1 LARLCKAHHRME
13 WIIMEIN
20 SSSIPEIQPHP
31 QISLWTIFSSYFAIG
46 LTGFGMAILQKIKAL
61 VVDNAW
67 LSEDEMNEG
76 LAMVQLYPG
85 PLMPDFSAYVGYKL
99 RGVIGAILAT
109 TGFILPSFVLMSV
122 LSAFYFAAG
131 NLPWVHPLFV
141 GLEALVVGILFNVTL
156 EMGGRNI
163 QNRTQAIIMVLALCA
178 LLFKV
183 NAVLIVLAAL
193 ALGAWLIR
201 PAAGA
206 GKMAGTGKPSTPKVK
221 PVSAK
226 RWAGI
231 GAVVVAILVV
241 VAFSWSLT
249 TEMGGLALSL
259 FKIGSVAFGNGSTI
273 LPLIQSETVD
283 AHHWMSLSQFADGIA
298 LGQITPGPFLITATF
313 IGYKL
318 AGFWGGLL
326 ATFAIFSPSFAMTL
340 IFTEIFARIRNLK
353 AVRGALAGV
362 MASFV
367 GLLAVVL
374 LQLGSVALTG
384 TAAFALAGAAFVAV
398 RWFKIDI
405 LWVFL
410 GGLAVWGSLLVLG
423 LV

>member
-1 LARLCKAHHRME
+1 VETNSFHRPETQAR
-13 WIIMEIN
+13 
-20 SSSIPEIQPHP
+20 SG
-31 QISLWTIFSSYFAIG
+31 ISLWTIFASYFIVG
-46 LTGFGMAILQKIKAL
+46 LTAFGMAILQKLKAL
-61 VVDNAW
+61 VMDNHW
-67 LSEDEMNEG
+67 LSEEEMNEG

-85 PLMPDFSAYVGYKL
+85 PLMVDFAAYVGYKL
-99 RGVIGAILAT
+99 RGVIGAILAA

-131 NLPWVHPLFV
+131 NLPWVHPLFL
-141 GLEALVVGILFNVTL
+141 GLEALVVGILLNVAL

-163 QNRTQAIIMVLALCA
+163 QNRTQAFIMLLAFAA
-178 LLFKV
+178 LLFKL
-183 NAVLIVLAAL
+183 NAILIVLVAL

-201 PAAGA
+201 PTASAGKTAGA
-206 GKMAGTGKPSTPKVK
+206 GKSAPKPA

-231 GAVVVAILVV
+231 GLVVATILAV
-241 VAFSWSLT
+241 VAFSWSLNS
-249 TEMGGLALSL
+249 EMGGLALSL
-259 FKIGSVAFGNGSTI
+259 FKIGSVAFGNGTAI
-273 LPLIQSETVD
+273 IPLIQSEAVD
-283 AHHWMSLSQFADGIA
+283 THHWMSLSQFADGIA

-340 IFTEIFARIRNLK
+340 GFTEVFARIRNLK

-374 LQLGSVALTG
+374 LQLGGVALTG
-384 TAAFALAGAAFVAV
+384 PAAFALAGAAFVAV

-410 GGLAVWGSLLVLG
+410 GGLAMWGGFLIFGWVL
-423 LV
+423 

>member
-1 LARLCKAHHRME
+1 ME
-13 WIIMEIN
+13 TDSVNILEV
-20 SSSIPEIQPHP
+20 QPRP
-31 QISLWTIFSSYFAIG
+31 QISLWTIFSSYFIVG
-46 LTGFGMAILQKIKAL
+46 LTAFGMAILQKLKAL
-61 VVDNAW
+61 VMKNHW
-67 LSEDEMNEG
+67 MSEEEMNEG
-76 LAMVQLYPG
+76 LALVQLYPG
-85 PLMPDFSAYVGYKL
+85 PLMVDFSAYVGYKL

-109 TGFILPSFVLMSV
+109 IGFILPSFVLMSV
-122 LSAFYFAAG
+122 LSALYFAAG

-163 QNRTQAIIMVLALCA
+163 QNRTQAVIMLLAFTA

-183 NAVLIVLAAL
+183 NSILIVLAAL
-193 ALGAWLIR
+193 ALGALFIR
-201 PAAGA
+201 PAVGA
-206 GKMAGTGKPSTPKVK
+206 GKTAGANKPNTSKVG

-226 RWAGI
+226 RWVGI
-231 GAVVVAILVV
+231 GAVVAVIWAV
-241 VAFSWSLT
+241 VALSWSLKS
-249 TEMGGLALSL
+249 EIGGLALSL
-259 FKIGSVAFGNGSTI
+259 FKIGSVAFGNGTTI
-273 LPLIQSETVD
+273 IPLIQAETVD

-318 AGFWGGLL
+318 AGFWGGFL

-340 IFTEIFARIRNLK
+340 VFTEVFSRIQNLK

-374 LQLGSVALTG
+374 LQLGGVALT
-384 TAAFALAGAAFVAV
+384 TPAAFALAGAAFMAV

-405 LWVFL
+405 LWIFL
-410 GGLAVWGSLLVLG
+410 GGLVVWGGLLVFG

>member
-1 LARLCKAHHRME
+1 MS
-13 WIIMEIN
+13 EI
-20 SSSIPEIQPHP
+20 EITPVEPRP
-31 QISLWTIFSSYFAIG
+31 QISLWTIFTAYFVVG
-46 LTGFGMAILQKIKAL
+46 LTAFGMAILQKLKAL
-61 VVDNAW
+61 VMDNDW
-67 LSEDEMNEG
+67 LSEEEMNEG

-85 PLMPDFSAYVGYKL
+85 PLMVDFSAYVGYKL
-99 RGVIGAILAT
+99 RGVMGAILAA

-141 GLEALVVGILFNVTL
+141 GLEALVVGVLFNVTV

-163 QNRTQAIIMVLALCA
+163 QGRTQAVIMLLAFAA

-183 NAVLIVLAAL
+183 NAVLIVLVAL

-201 PAAGA
+201 PAAGKSVA
-206 GKMAGTGKPSTPKVK
+206 ASKPTPKVEQ
-221 PVSAK
+221 VSVK
-226 RWAGI
+226 QWVGI
-231 GAVVVAILVV
+231 GAVVAAILAVV
-241 VAFSWSLT
+241 VFSWSLKS
-249 TEMGGLALSL
+249 EIGGLALSL
-259 FKIGSVAFGNGSTI
+259 FKIGAVAFGNGSAI
-273 LPLIQSETVD
+273 IPLIQTEAVD
-283 AHHWMSLSQFADGIA
+283 AHPWLTLSQFADGVA

-340 IFTEIFARIRNLK
+340 VFTEIFARIRNLK
-353 AVRGALAGV
+353 PVRGALAGV

-374 LQLGSVALTG
+374 LQLGGVALTSP
-384 TAAFALAGAAFVAV
+384 ASLALAGGAFIAV
-398 RWFKIDI
+398 RYFKIDI
-405 LWVFL
+405 IWVFA
-410 GGLAVWGSLLVLG
+410 GGLAIWGGLLAVSLV
-423 LV
+423 

>member
-1 LARLCKAHHRME
+1 MR
-13 WIIMEIN
+13 
-20 SSSIPEIQPHP
+20 SDSSIASDIQPRS
-31 QISLWTIFSSYFAIG
+31 QVSLWAILLAYLQIG
-46 LTGFGMAILQKIKAL
+46 LTGFGMAILQKLKSL
-61 VVDNAW
+61 VLGRHW
-67 LSEDEMNEG
+67 LSEEEMNEG

-85 PLMPDFSAYVGYKL
+85 PMLVDFTAYVGYKL
-99 RGVIGAILAT
+99 RGVPGAILAA

-163 QNRTQAIIMVLALCA
+163 QTRTQAVIMLLAFTA

-183 NAVLIVLAAL
+183 NAIVIVLVAL

-201 PAAGA
+201 PAEGA
-206 GKMAGTGKPSTPKVK
+206 GKMAGTGKPTTPKVK

-231 GAVVVAILVV
+231 GAVGVVILAV
-241 VAFSWSLT
+241 VAFSWSLKS
-249 TEMGGLALSL
+249 EMGGLALSL
-259 FKIGSVAFGNGSTI
+259 FKIGSVAFGNGTTI
-273 LPLIQSETVD
+273 IPLIQSETVD

-298 LGQITPGPFLITATF
+298 LGQITPGPFLITAAF
-313 IGYKL
+313 VGYKL
-318 AGFWGGLL
+318 GGVLGAAL
-326 ATFAIFSPSFAMTL
+326 ATFAIFSPSIAMTL
-340 IFTEIFARIRNLK
+340 LFTEIFVRLRNLQ

-374 LQLGSVALTG
+374 LQLGGVALISP
-384 TAAFALAGAAFVAV
+384 AAFALAGAAFIAV

-410 GGLAVWGSLLVLG
+410 GGLAVWGGLLVLG
-423 LV
+423 MV

>member
-1 LARLCKAHHRME
+1 MTAELIETESRPRV
-13 WIIMEIN
+13 
-20 SSSIPEIQPHP
+20 
-31 QISLWTIFSSYFAIG
+31 SLLTIFTSYFVVG
-46 LTGFGMAILQKIKAL
+46 LTAFGMAILQKLKAL
-61 VVDNAW
+61 VMDNHW
-67 LSEDEMNEG
+67 MSEEEMNEG

-85 PLMPDFSAYVGYKL
+85 PLMVDFAAYVGYKL
-99 RGVIGAILAT
+99 RGVMGAIMAT
-109 TGFILPSFVLMSV
+109 TGFILPSFVLMTV
-122 LSAFYFAAG
+122 LSAFYFGAG

-163 QNRTQAIIMVLALCA
+163 QQRTQAVIMLLAFAA

-183 NAVLIVLAAL
+183 NAVLIVLVAL

-201 PAAGA
+201 PVSGKNATA
-206 GKMAGTGKPSTPKVK
+206 GKPAPKVD
-221 PVSAK
+221 PVSVK
-226 RWAGI
+226 QWAGI
-231 GAVVVAILVV
+231 GAVVAAILAV
-241 VAFSWSLT
+241 VAFSWSLKS
-249 TEMGGLALSL
+249 ELGGLALSL
-259 FKIGSVAFGNGSTI
+259 FKIGSVAFGNGSAI
-273 LPLIQSETVD
+273 IPLIQAETV
-283 AHHWMSLSQFADGIA
+283 AVHHWMSLSQFADGIA

-340 IFTEIFARIRNLK
+340 VFTEVFARLRNLQ

-374 LQLGSVALTG
+374 LQLGGVALTSP
-384 TAAFALAGAAFVAV
+384 AAFALAGAAFVAV
-398 RWFKIDI
+398 RWFKVDI

-410 GGLAVWGSLLVLG
+410 GGLAVWGGLLVLR

>member
-1 LARLCKAHHRME
+1 MIAELSKTEPR
-13 WIIMEIN
+13 
-20 SSSIPEIQPHP
+20 P
-31 QISLWTIFSSYFAIG
+31 QVSLWTIFTSYFVVG
-46 LTGFGMAILQKIKAL
+46 LTAFGMAIIQKLKAL
-61 VVDNAW
+61 VMEHHW
-67 LSEDEMNEG
+67 LSEEEMNEG

-85 PLMPDFSAYVGYKL
+85 PLMVDFSAYVGYKL
-99 RGVIGAILAT
+99 RGVMGAILAT

-141 GLEALVVGILFNVTL
+141 GLEALVVGVLFNVTL

-163 QNRTQAIIMVLALCA
+163 QGRTQAVIMLLAFAA

-183 NAVLIVLAAL
+183 NAVLIVLVAL

-201 PAAGA
+201 PEPGKNAAAGKHA
-206 GKMAGTGKPSTPKVK
+206 PKVE
-221 PVSAK
+221 PVSLK
-226 RWAGI
+226 QWAGI
-231 GAVVVAILVV
+231 GAVVAVILAV
-241 VAFSWSLT
+241 VAFSWSLKS
-249 TEMGGLALSL
+249 EIGGLALSL
-259 FKIGSVAFGNGSTI
+259 FKIGSVAFGNGSAI
-273 LPLIQSETVD
+273 IPLIQAEAVD
-283 AHHWMSLSQFADGIA
+283 THPWLTLGQFADGVA

-340 IFTEIFARIRNLK
+340 VFTEIFARIRNLK
-353 AVRGALAGV
+353 PVRGALAGV

-374 LQLGSVALTG
+374 LQLGGVALTSP
-384 TAAFALAGAAFVAV
+384 AALALAGGALIAV
-398 RWFKIDI
+398 RYFKIDI
-405 LWVFL
+405 IWVFA
-410 GGLAVWGSLLVLG
+410 GGLAIWGALLAVG

>member
-1 LARLCKAHHRME
+1 
-13 WIIMEIN
+13 MEIN
-20 SSSIPEIQPHP
+20 SSSIPEVQPRP
-31 QISLWTIFSSYFAIG
+31 QISLWTIFSSYFVIG
-46 LTGFGMAILQKIKAL
+46 LTAFGMAILQKLKAL
-61 VVDNAW
+61 VMKNHW
-67 LSEDEMNEG
+67 LSEEEMNEG

-85 PLMPDFSAYVGYKL
+85 PLMVDFSAYVGYKL
-99 RGVIGAILAT
+99 RGVMGAILAT
-109 TGFILPSFVLMSV
+109 IGFILPSFVLMSV
-122 LSAFYFAAG
+122 LSA
-131 NLPWVHPLFV
+131 
-141 GLEALVVGILFNVTL
+141 LV
-156 EMGGRNI
+156 
-163 QNRTQAIIMVLALCA
+163 LCRGQP
-178 LLFKV
+178 
-183 NAVLIVLAAL
+183 
-193 ALGAWLIR
+193 ALGASALCGAGSAGGGHPVQRHAGDGRAQYPKPNTGSHHAAGLCRFIIQSQFDFDR
-201 PAAGA
+201 AGGAGA
-206 GKMAGTGKPSTPKVK
+206 GRLAHPPGGGRGENSGSKQTHTPKVE

-231 GAVVVAILVV
+231 GAVVAVILAV
-241 VAFSWSLT
+241 VAFSWSLKS
-249 TEMGGLALSL
+249 EIGGLALSL
-259 FKIGSVAFGNGSTI
+259 FKIGSVAFGNGTAI
-273 LPLIQSETVD
+273 IPLIQSETVD

-340 IFTEIFARIRNLK
+340 VFTEIFARIRNLK

-374 LQLGSVALTG
+374 LQLGGVALTG
-384 TAAFALAGAAFVAV
+384 PAAFGLAGAAFVAV

-410 GGLAVWGSLLVLG
+410 GGLAVWGGLLVFG

>member
-1 LARLCKAHHRME
+1 MAHFMTAELIETESR
-13 WIIMEIN
+13 
-20 SSSIPEIQPHP
+20 PRV
-31 QISLWTIFSSYFAIG
+31 SLLTIFTSYFVVG
-46 LTGFGMAILQKIKAL
+46 LTAFGMAILQKLKAL
-61 VVDNAW
+61 VMDNHW
-67 LSEDEMNEG
+67 MSEEEMNEG

-85 PLMPDFSAYVGYKL
+85 PLMVDFAAYVGYKL
-99 RGVIGAILAT
+99 RGVMGAIMAT

-122 LSAFYFAAG
+122 LSAFYFGAG
-131 NLPWVHPLFV
+131 DLPWVHPLFV

-163 QNRTQAIIMVLALCA
+163 QQRTQAVIMLLAFAA

-183 NAVLIVLAAL
+183 NAVLIVLVAL

-201 PAAGA
+201 PVSGKNATA
-206 GKMAGTGKPSTPKVK
+206 GKPAPKVD
-221 PVSAK
+221 PVSVK
-226 RWAGI
+226 QWAGI
-231 GAVVVAILVV
+231 GAVVAAILAV
-241 VAFSWSLT
+241 VAFSWSLKS
-249 TEMGGLALSL
+249 EIGGLALSL
-259 FKIGSVAFGNGSTI
+259 FKIGSVAFGNGSAI
-273 LPLIQSETVD
+273 IPLIQAETV
-283 AHHWMSLSQFADGIA
+283 AVHHWMSLSQFADGIA

-340 IFTEIFARIRNLK
+340 VFTEVFARLRNLQ

-374 LQLGSVALTG
+374 LQLGGVALTSP
-384 TAAFALAGAAFVAV
+384 AAFALAGAAFVAV
-398 RWFKIDI
+398 RWFKVDI

-410 GGLAVWGSLLVLG
+410 GGLAVWGGLLVLR

>member
-1 LARLCKAHHRME
+1 
-13 WIIMEIN
+13 
-20 SSSIPEIQPHP
+20 
-31 QISLWTIFSSYFAIG
+31 
-46 LTGFGMAILQKIKAL
+46 
-61 VVDNAW
+61 
-67 LSEDEMNEG
+67 
-76 LAMVQLYPG
+76 
-85 PLMPDFSAYVGYKL
+85 
-99 RGVIGAILAT
+99 
-109 TGFILPSFVLMSV
+109 
-122 LSAFYFAAG
+122 
-131 NLPWVHPLFV
+131 
-141 GLEALVVGILFNVTL
+141 LEALVVGILFNVTL
-156 EMGGRNI
+156 EMGGRNV
-163 QNRTQAIIMVLALCA
+163 QNRTQAVIMLLAFAA

-183 NAVLIVLAAL
+183 NSILIVLAAL
-193 ALGAWLIR
+193 LLGAWLIR
-201 PAAGA
+201 PTAGV
-206 GKMAGTGKPSTPKVK
+206 GKSAQASKTTSKVE

-231 GAVVVAILVV
+231 GAVVLAILAVV
-241 VAFSWSLT
+241 GLSWSLKS
-249 TEMGGLALSL
+249 EMGGLALSL
-259 FKIGSVAFGNGSTI
+259 FKIGSVAFGNGTAI
-273 LPLIQSETVD
+273 IPLIQAETVD

-340 IFTEIFARIRNLK
+340 VFTEIFARIRNLK

-367 GLLAVVL
+367 GVLAVVL

-384 TAAFALAGAAFVAV
+384 PAAFALAGAAFVAV

-410 GGLAVWGSLLVLG
+410 GGLAVWGGLLALG

>member
-1 LARLCKAHHRME
+1 ME
-13 WIIMEIN
+13 SPL
-20 SSSIPEIQPHP
+20 SSVPDVLPRP
-31 QISLWTIFSSYFAIG
+31 QVSLLTIFTSYFVVG
-46 LTGFGMAILQKIKAL
+46 LTAFGMAILQKLKAL
-61 VVDNAW
+61 VMDNDW
-67 LSEDEMNEG
+67 LSEEEMNDG

-85 PLMPDFSAYVGYKL
+85 PLMVDFSAYVGYKL
-99 RGVIGAILAT
+99 RGVIGATLAT
-109 TGFILPSFVLMSV
+109 IGFILPAFVLMIV

-131 NLPWVHPLFV
+131 DLPWVKLLFV
-141 GLEALVVGILFNVTL
+141 GLEALVVGVLFNVTL

-163 QNRTQAIIMVLALCA
+163 QNRMQAVIMLLAFAA
-178 LLFKV
+178 LLLKL
-183 NAVLIVLAAL
+183 NAVLIVLVAL

-201 PAAGA
+201 PAAGKNAGA
-206 GKMAGTGKPSTPKVK
+206 GKPASKIE

-226 RWAGI
+226 QWAGI
-231 GAVVVAILVV
+231 GAVVAAILAV
-241 VAFSWSLT
+241 VAFSLSLKS
-249 TEMGGLALSL
+249 EIGGLALSL
-259 FKIGSVAFGNGSTI
+259 FKIGAVAFGNGSAI
-273 LPLIQSETVD
+273 IPLIQAETVD
-283 AHHWMSLSQFADGIA
+283 AHHWMSLSQFADGVA

-326 ATFAIFSPSFAMTL
+326 ATFAIFAPSFAMTL
-340 IFTEIFARIRNLK
+340 VFTEVFTRIRNLK

-374 LQLGSVALTG
+374 LQLGGVALKNP
-384 TAAFALAGAAFVAV
+384 AAFGLAGAAFVGV

-410 GGLAVWGSLLVLG
+410 GGVALWGGLLALG
-423 LV
+423 WV

>member
-1 LARLCKAHHRME
+1 ME
-13 WIIMEIN
+13 VN
-20 SSSIPEIQPHP
+20 SPNTSETQTHP
-31 QISLWTIFSSYFAIG
+31 QISLWTIFASYFIVG
-46 LTGFGMAILQKIKAL
+46 LTAFGMSILQKLKAL
-61 VVDNAW
+61 VMDNAW
-67 LSEDEMNEG
+67 LSEEGMNAG
-76 LAMVQLYPG
+76 LALVQLYPG
-85 PLMPDFSAYVGYKL
+85 PIMVDFTAYVGYKL

-109 TGFILPSFVLMSV
+109 LGFILPSFVLMSV
-122 LSAFYFAAG
+122 LSAFYFSAG
-131 NLPWVHPLFV
+131 NLPWVHPLFL
-141 GLEALVVGILFNVTL
+141 GLEALVVGILLNVTL

-163 QNRTQAIIMVLALCA
+163 QQRTQAVIMLLAFAA

-183 NAVLIVLAAL
+183 NAVLIILVAL

-201 PAAGA
+201 PEAGKNNGA
-206 GKMAGTGKPSTPKVK
+206 GKPSPKVE

-231 GAVVVAILVV
+231 SAVVVVILAV
-241 VAFSWSLT
+241 VAFSWSLKSDI
-249 TEMGGLALSL
+249 GGLALSL
-259 FKIGSVAFGNGSTI
+259 FKVGSVAFGNGSTI
-273 LPLIQSETVD
+273 IPLIQSETVD
-283 AHHWMSLSQFADGIA
+283 THHWMMLSQFADGVA

-340 IFTEIFARIRNLK
+340 FFTEIFARIRDLK
-353 AVRGALAGV
+353 PVRGALAGV

-374 LQLGSVALTG
+374 LQLGGLALT
-384 TAAFALAGAAFVAV
+384 TPAAFTLAGGAFIAV
-398 RWFKIDI
+398 RWFKVDI

-410 GGLAVWGSLLVLG
+410 GGVALWGGLLVFR

>member
-1 LARLCKAHHRME
+1 
-13 WIIMEIN
+13 MEIN
-20 SSSIPEIQPHP
+20 SSSIHEVQPRP
-31 QISLWTIFSSYFAIG
+31 QISLWTIFTSYFIIG
-46 LTGFGMAILQKIKAL
+46 LTAFGMAIIQKLKAL
-61 VVDNAW
+61 VMDNQW
-67 LSEDEMNEG
+67 LSEEEMNEG

-85 PLMPDFSAYVGYKL
+85 PLMVDFSAYVGYKL

-109 TGFILPSFVLMSV
+109 TGFIFPSFILMSV

-156 EMGGRNI
+156 EMGGRNV
-163 QNRTQAIIMVLALCA
+163 QNRTQAVIMLLAFAA

-183 NAVLIVLAAL
+183 NSILIVLAAL
-193 ALGAWLIR
+193 LLGAWLIR
-201 PAAGA
+201 PTAGV
-206 GKMAGTGKPSTPKVK
+206 GKSAQASKTTSKVE

-231 GAVVVAILVV
+231 GAVVLAILAVV
-241 VAFSWSLT
+241 GLSWSLKS
-249 TEMGGLALSL
+249 EMGGLALSL
-259 FKIGSVAFGNGSTI
+259 FKIGSVAFGNGTAI
-273 LPLIQSETVD
+273 IPLIQAETVD

-340 IFTEIFARIRNLK
+340 VFTEIFARIRNLK

-384 TAAFALAGAAFVAV
+384 PAAFALAGAAFVAV

-410 GGLAVWGSLLVLG
+410 GGLAVWGGLLALG

>member
-1 LARLCKAHHRME
+1 MTNELIETEPRPR
-13 WIIMEIN
+13 
-20 SSSIPEIQPHP
+20 
-31 QISLWTIFSSYFAIG
+31 ISLWTIFISYFVIG
-46 LTGFGMAILQKIKAL
+46 LTAFGMVILQKLKAL
-61 VVDNAW
+61 VMKNHW
-67 LSEDEMNEG
+67 MSEEEMNDG

-85 PLMPDFSAYVGYKL
+85 PLMVDFSAYVGYKL
-99 RGVIGAILAT
+99 RGVMGAILAT
-109 TGFILPSFVLMSV
+109 IGFILPSFVLMSV

-163 QNRTQAIIMVLALCA
+163 QHRTQAVIMLLAFAA

-183 NAVLIVLAAL
+183 NAVLIVLVAL
-193 ALGAWLIR
+193 ALGALLIR
-201 PAAGA
+201 PAVGA
-206 GKMAGTGKPSTPKVK
+206 GKNAEAGKTTQKVE
-221 PVSAK
+221 PVSVK
-226 RWAGI
+226 RWIGI
-231 GAVVVAILVV
+231 GAVAAVILAVVG
-241 VAFSWSLT
+241 FSWSLKS
-249 TEMGGLALSL
+249 EIGGLSLSL
-259 FKIGSVAFGNGSTI
+259 FKIGSVAFGNGSAI
-273 LPLIQSETVD
+273 IPLIQAETVD
-283 AHHWMSLSQFADGIA
+283 VHHWMSLSQFADGIA

-340 IFTEIFARIRNLK
+340 VFTEVFARLRNLK
-353 AVRGALAGV
+353 PVRGALAGV

-374 LQLGSVALTG
+374 LQLGGVALT
-384 TAAFALAGAAFVAV
+384 TPAAFALASAAFVAV

-410 GGLAVWGSLLVLG
+410 GGLGVWGGLLVLG